1 MKILFASSEVA
12 PFAKTG
18 GLGDVS
24 AALPR
29 QLHAA
34 GHDVR
39 VVVPMYARVHAPGRS
54 FTEVVPDLAFRL
66 GDLDVHV
73 SIHTAP
79 LPGTGVPVYFVRCP
93 ALYDRASIYDSGGD
107 EHLRFAVL
115 NWAALKLCQH
125 LQWAPDIA
133 HCNDWQT
140 GLIPLLLRTL
150 FAWDQLF
157 ARTRSVLTIHNL
169 GHQGTFPA
177 DRLAQT
183 GLGPVADRVHQ
194 DELHHHGRFGFML
207 TGILY
212 ANAITTVSPTYARE
226 IQTPEHGVGLD
237 GFLRARGDVLRG
249 ILNGIDDAEWNPSAD
264 PHIPHAFSIED
275 LDGKERCKAH
285 LLTAA
290 GLPYR
295 ADVPLVGVVSR
306 LAWQKGFDLCEQVLP
321 RMLAHR
327 RFQLVVLGTGEP
339 RYEDFFRRLAQAYPR
354 QVAFQPKF
362 SEKLAHGIEA
372 GADLFLMPSRYEPC
386 GLNQMYSLRYG
397 TVPVVHRTGGL
408 ADTVWNFDLATRRGT
423 GFAFDHFDEA
433 GLAWALGRALDVWG
447 NGAGADR
454 ERWRQLQRNGMRL
467 PLGWS
472 HRIGEYLSLYRLV
485 APDA

>member
-29 QLHAA
+29 QLHDL

-54 FTEVVPDLAFRL
+54 FTELIPDIAFRL
-66 GDLDVHV
+66 GDLEVHV
-73 SIHTAP
+73 SIHTAL
-79 LPGTGVPVYFVRCP
+79 LPGTEVPIYFVRCP
-93 ALYDRASIYDSGGD
+93 SLYDRASIYDSGGD

-125 LQWAPDIA
+125 LGFAPDVI

-157 ARTRSVLTIHNL
+157 ARTRTVLTIHNL

-177 DRLAQT
+177 DRLHQT
-183 GLGPVADRVHQ
+183 GLGPVADRLHQ
-194 DELHHHGRFGFML
+194 DELHAGRFSFML

-212 ANAITTVSPTYARE
+212 ANALTTVSPTYARE

-237 GFLRARGDVLRG
+237 GFLRGRSDVLRG
-249 ILNGIDDAEWNPSAD
+249 ILNGIDDTEWNPSID
-264 PHIPHAFSIED
+264 PHIAAHFSIED

-295 ADVPLVGVVSR
+295 ADVPLVGIVSR
-306 LAWQKGFDLCEQVLP
+306 LAWQKGLDLCESVLP

-327 RFQLVVLGTGEP
+327 RFQLAVLGTGEP
-339 RYEDFFRRLAQAYPR
+339 RYEDFFRRLAQAFPR
-354 QVAFQPKF
+354 QVVFQSKF

-372 GADLFLMPSRYEPC
+372 GADMFLMPSRYEPC

-397 TVPVVHRTGGL
+397 TVPIVHRTGGL
-408 ADTVWNFDLATRRGT
+408 ADTVWNYDASTGRGT
-423 GFAFDHFDEA
+423 GFVFDHFDDA

-447 NGAGADR
+447 SGTGNDR
-454 ERWRQLQRNGMRL
+454 ERWRKLQRNGMRL

-472 HRIGEYLSLYRLV
+472 HRIGEYESLYRLI
-485 APDA
+485 APGA